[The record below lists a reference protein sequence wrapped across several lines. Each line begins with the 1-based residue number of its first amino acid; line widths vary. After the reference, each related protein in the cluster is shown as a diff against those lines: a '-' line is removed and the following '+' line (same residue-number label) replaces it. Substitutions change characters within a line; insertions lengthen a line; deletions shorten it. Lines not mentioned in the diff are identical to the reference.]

1 MKSLSL
7 KNKTIISIVLFV
19 AIFAALIAI
28 ASVYDFQVSQVL
40 TKNALKP
47 GDYIAND
54 LFGVVGEAV
63 GTSPIYIVLAVCTA
77 ILCWF
82 FARTFGKKWWGVTLA
97 VVLAIAGAVAWW
109 YYIKDTFRYVLEH
122 AAAQVGPTAG
132 AIVYEFRHDGA
143 VMAIEWL
150 IALTL
155 QALNVLAFKNLKLE
169 TLK

>member
-82 FARTFGKKWWGVTLA
+82 FARTFGKNG
-97 VVLAIAGAVAWW
+97 GA
-109 YYIKDTFRYVLEH
+109 
-122 AAAQVGPTAG
+122 
-132 AIVYEFRHDGA
+132 
-143 VMAIEWL
+143 
-150 IALTL
+150 
-155 QALNVLAFKNLKLE
+155 
-169 TLK
+169 

>member
-1 MKSLSL
+1 M
-7 KNKTIISIVLFV
+7 
-19 AIFAALIAI
+19 
-28 ASVYDFQVSQVL
+28 
-40 TKNALKP
+40 
-47 GDYIAND
+47 
-54 LFGVVGEAV
+54 
-63 GTSPIYIVLAVCTA
+63 
-77 ILCWF
+77 
-82 FARTFGKKWWGVTLA
+82 TLA

-155 QALNVLAFKNLKLE
+155 QALNVLAFKNLKPE
-169 TLK
+169 TLKNSYGGLLLLFRR

>member
-7 KNKTIISIVLFV
+7 KSKTIISIVLFV

-82 FARTFGKKWWGVTLA
+82 FARTFGKNG
-97 VVLAIAGAVAWW
+97 GA
-109 YYIKDTFRYVLEH
+109 
-122 AAAQVGPTAG
+122 
-132 AIVYEFRHDGA
+132 
-143 VMAIEWL
+143 
-150 IALTL
+150 
-155 QALNVLAFKNLKLE
+155 
-169 TLK
+169 